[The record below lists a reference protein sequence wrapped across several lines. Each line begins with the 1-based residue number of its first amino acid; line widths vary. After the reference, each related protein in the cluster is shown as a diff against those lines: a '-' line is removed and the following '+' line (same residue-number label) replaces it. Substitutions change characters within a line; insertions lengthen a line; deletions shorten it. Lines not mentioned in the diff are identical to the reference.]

1 MTAFRITAIRIIT
14 IMAATLFTVQCGSG
28 GSGGNGGTT
37 MGDTTI
43 SADTT
48 WENTDIHI
56 TGVLTVESGAT
67 LTMRNVRL
75 YFNPDLEDTTTFVVT
90 GGKVSATDSLI
101 QSESGKQWNL
111 EATGAS
117 VLTFTRTPITNHSGL
132 RAHDTTTLTADASAV
147 EEIQCHDNAKLYVRN
162 GSGVYIVLFFDSIN
176 EDLSGGE
183 LVSGDGITKD
193 FTYKSSATGT
203 GTISITDSDV
213 WGYQLDLVGSTDLS
227 ITGGTGIVLALHLE
241 NTGSTLLTKS
251 DSITSDTQTTGS
263 IDFSSSSNPK
273 FTWTTSQI
281 SYLNTY
287 VSGTSNV
294 TFSGINKVVECN
306 VMDSATLTFES
317 NTSLTADLAQSY
329 DSSTLT
335 LNGVTLI
342 SDDSVP
348 SFTAQGDSTINI
360 KSVNAISGTVVYAAE
375 NGRVNI
381 TGGTGWNDSMFEES
395 DAGQI
400 TQN

>member
-1 MTAFRITAIRIIT
+1 MTAFQITAIRIIT
-14 IMAATLFTVQCGSG
+14 IMTTALFLLQCGSS
-28 GSGGNGGTT
+28 GSGGNSGKT

-43 SADTT
+43 STDTT
-48 WENTDIHI
+48 WENTDIHL
-56 TGVLTVESGAT
+56 TGVLTVKSGAT
-67 LTMRNVRL
+67 LTMKNVRL

-90 GGKVSATDSLI
+90 GGKVSATDSCI

-147 EEIQCHDNAKLYVRN
+147 EEIQCHDNAKLYAKN
-162 GSGVYIVLFFDSIN
+162 GSGVYVVLFFASIS
-176 EDLSGGE
+176 EDLSDSE

-213 WGYQLDLVGSTDLS
+213 WGYQLDLIGSTNLS
-227 ITGGTGIVLALHLE
+227 ITGGTEIVLALHLADTGTATI
-241 NTGSTLLTKS
+241 NTP
-251 DSITSDTQTTGS
+251 ITSTTATDGS
-263 IDFSSSSNPK
+263 LDFSSSSNPK
-273 FTWTTSQI
+273 FTWTNSQI

-317 NTSLTADLAQSY
+317 GTSLTADLAQSY
-329 DSSTLT
+329 DSSTLI
-335 LNGVTLI
+335 LNEVTLI
-342 SDDSVP
+342 SDGSVP
-348 SFTAQGDSTINI
+348 SFTAQGESAIEI
-360 KSVNAISGTVVYAAE
+360 KNVNAITGTVVYAAE
-375 NGRVNI
+375 NGKVTI
-381 TGGTGWNDSMFEES
+381 TGGTGWSSSMFEES
-395 DAGQI
+395 DSGKI
-400 TQN
+400 TCTP